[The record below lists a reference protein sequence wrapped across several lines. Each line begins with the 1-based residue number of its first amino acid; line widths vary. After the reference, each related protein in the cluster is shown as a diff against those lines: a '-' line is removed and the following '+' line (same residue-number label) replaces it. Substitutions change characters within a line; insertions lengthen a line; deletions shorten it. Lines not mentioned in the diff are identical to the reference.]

1 MQLKAQ
7 VFQVTTERDDALER
21 MLDIASQKEQKDVR
35 STAVIGAEAGV
46 NGLEEDPSKA
56 STGDEDGGMQGV
68 GTGNDRKV
76 KVRVS
81 CASVTA

>member
-35 STAVIGAEAGV
+35 STAVIGAGAD
-46 NGLEEDPSKA
+46 GLEEGRTRA